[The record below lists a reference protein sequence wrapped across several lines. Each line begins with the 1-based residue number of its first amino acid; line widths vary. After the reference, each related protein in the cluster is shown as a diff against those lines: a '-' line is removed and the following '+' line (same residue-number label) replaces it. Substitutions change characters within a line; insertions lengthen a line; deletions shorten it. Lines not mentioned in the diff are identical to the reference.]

1 MTTLETPPTAPEQ
14 RVARSAFRRLYFGQT
29 AFDFWGRR
37 WWGFVFSIVLVVISL
52 VSLATRQLNLGLD
65 FEGGVVFDVPAAE
78 LSVDDAEALLDD
90 EGIDATDADIQRRS
104 SNSGDIIKVQIGDQ
118 TDDVRAELQQAFAA
132 AAGVETSE
140 VSVQSVSSTWGRE
153 ITEKAV
159 RALVIFLALVSIFLS
174 IRFEWRM
181 ALASIIA
188 MIHDVVVSVGI
199 YSLFGFEVSPE
210 TVIAFLTIL
219 GYSLYDTI
227 VVFDRI
233 RENERKLSPLGPAD
247 LLNVSMNQVL
257 LRSLNTSIASVMP
270 VLALLVIGAGAL
282 GVLTLRDFAIALFV
296 GILTGAYSSLFIAA
310 PILAILKGNRTTAR
324 LNAAH
329 LTGEELRALV
339 VSGSLAGMTGSPR
352 SARRRAMTA
361 APDDDDDAD
370 AALDA
375 DIAPVPSRPPG
386 PPVGGPVRPD
396 VLLSHPP
403 RPRKKRKR

>member
-37 WWGFVFSIVLVVISL
+37 WWGFTFSIALILVAL
-52 VSLATRQLNLGLD
+52 VSLGTRQLNLGLD
-65 FEGGVVFDVPAAE
+65 FEGGVVFDVPAGE
-78 LSVDDAEALLDD
+78 LSVDDAEAVLGD
-90 EGIDATDADIQRRS
+90 EDIDATDADIQRRS
-104 SNSGDIIKVQIGDQ
+104 SSSGDIVKVQIGDQ
-118 TDDVRAELQQAFAA
+118 PDDVRAQLQRAFAA

-153 ITEKAV
+153 I
-159 RALVIFLALVSIFLS
+159 IFLALVSIFLS

-188 MIHDVVVSVGI
+188 MLHDVVVSVGI
-199 YSLFGFEVSPE
+199 YSLFGFEVTPE

-233 RENERKLSPLGPAD
+233 KENERKLSPLGPAD

-257 LRSLNTSIASVMP
+257 LRSLNTSIASAMP

-282 GVLTLRDFAIALFV
+282 GVVTLRDFAIALFV

-329 LTGEELRALV
+329 LTGKELRALV

-352 SARRRAMTA
+352 SARRRASGAT
-361 APDDDDDAD
+361 PDDLDAGLDVDATADATAD
-370 AALDA
+370 AA
-375 DIAPVPSRPPG
+375 PVTTRPPG
-386 PPVGGPVRPD
+386 ASVGGPVRPD